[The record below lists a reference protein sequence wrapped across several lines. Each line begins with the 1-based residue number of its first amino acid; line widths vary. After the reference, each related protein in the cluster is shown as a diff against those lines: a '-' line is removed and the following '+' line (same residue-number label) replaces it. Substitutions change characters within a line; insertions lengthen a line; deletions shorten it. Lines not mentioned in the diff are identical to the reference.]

1 MIQHGE
7 SVENLTRLSFTLLFI
22 PALVVAFGCLSYR
35 YEIIDF
41 LYNEHIKHS
50 ARVFGILI
58 FSFLGICMT
67 YVFGTLLTA
76 NGSLK
81 QLNTMAAIAVFIN
94 LLLNFILIPR
104 FGVFGAAT
112 ASMVTQLFT
121 SVYQVILVK
130 QIFSFKVDYILLARL
145 AVFIVLIA
153 VISIFI
159 RQLPVKW
166 IYSFGLF
173 MITGALLSLATGLLN
188 LKSIFKVVVSIPTP

>member
-1 MIQHGE
+1 
-7 SVENLTRLSFTLLFI
+7 
-22 PALVVAFGCLSYR
+22 
-35 YEIIDF
+35 
-41 LYNEHIKHS
+41 
-50 ARVFGILI
+50 
-58 FSFLGICMT
+58 MT

-81 QLNTMAAIAVFIN
+81 ELNTMAVIAVFIN

-121 SVYQVILVK
+121 SAYQVILVK
-130 QIFSFKVDYILLARL
+130 RIFHFKTDYILLARL
-145 AVFIVLIA
+145 AVFIVLIGLT
-153 VISIFI
+153 SIFI
-159 RQLPVKW
+159 RYLPIKW

-173 MITGALLSLATGLLN
+173 MIVGALLSLATGLLN

>member
-1 MIQHGE
+1 
-7 SVENLTRLSFTLLFI
+7 
-22 PALVVAFGCLSYR
+22 
-35 YEIIDF
+35 
-41 LYNEHIKHS
+41 
-50 ARVFGILI
+50 
-58 FSFLGICMT
+58 MT

-121 SVYQVILVK
+121 SAYQVILVK
-130 QIFSFKVDYILLARL
+130 QIFKFKTDYILIARL
-145 AVFIVLIA
+145 AVFIALVA

-159 RQLPVKW
+159 RQLPIRW
-166 IYSFGLF
+166 FYSFGLF
-173 MITGALLSLATGLLN
+173 MIAGALLSLATGLLN
-188 LKSIFKVVVSIPTP
+188 LKSIFKVVVSIPSP